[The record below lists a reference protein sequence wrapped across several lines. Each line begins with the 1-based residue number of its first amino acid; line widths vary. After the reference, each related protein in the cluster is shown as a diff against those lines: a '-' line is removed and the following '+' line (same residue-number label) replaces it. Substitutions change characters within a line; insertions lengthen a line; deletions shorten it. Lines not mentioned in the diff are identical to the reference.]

1 ALPGSSGWSDSDLL
15 FLSDAAAR
23 PAAPAVPA
31 ANGDPLTALLLRVDA
46 EPVRDV
52 QAGLPH

>member
-1 ALPGSSGWSDSDLL
+1 
-15 FLSDAAAR
+15 
-23 PAAPAVPA
+23 
-31 ANGDPLTALLLRVDA
+31 GDPLTALLLRVDT

>member
-1 ALPGSSGWSDSDLL
+1 
-15 FLSDAAAR
+15 
-23 PAAPAVPA
+23 
-31 ANGDPLTALLLRVDA
+31 PLTALLLRVDT

>member
-1 ALPGSSGWSDSDLL
+1 P
-15 FLSDAAAR
+15 AR
-23 PAAPAVPA
+23 PAGPA
-31 ANGDPLTALLLRVDA
+31 ATGDPLTALLLRVDT